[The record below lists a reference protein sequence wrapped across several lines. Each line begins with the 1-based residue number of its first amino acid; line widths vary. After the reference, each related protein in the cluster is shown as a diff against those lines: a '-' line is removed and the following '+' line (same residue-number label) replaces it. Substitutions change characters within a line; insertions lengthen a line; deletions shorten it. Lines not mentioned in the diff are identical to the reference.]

1 MAYTQPNSPFKQTT
15 NGNINI
21 TSKILTKA
29 EAAQAKQEER
39 EEVKKNKENK
49 KKKKKSSPSDGPVAM
64 PAIAGE
70 QNKRVTLPWDGKK
83 SKPVAMPATKPFNRN
98 DMVKF

>member
-29 EAAQAKQEER
+29 EAAQAKAEER
-39 EEVKKNKENK
+39 EEVKQNKKNKKN
-49 KKKKKSSPSDGPVAM
+49 KKKKSSPQDGMVKM
-64 PAIAGE
+64 
-70 QNKRVTLPWDGKK
+70 PWDGKQ
-83 SKPVAMPATKPFNRN
+83 AE
-98 DMVKF
+98 MVKLPGIGGGNPLDGMTKF